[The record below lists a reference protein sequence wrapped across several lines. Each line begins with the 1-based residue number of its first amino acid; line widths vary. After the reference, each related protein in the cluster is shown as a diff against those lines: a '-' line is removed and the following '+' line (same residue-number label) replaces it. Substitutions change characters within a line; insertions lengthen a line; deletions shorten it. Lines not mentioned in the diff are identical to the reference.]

1 METVTVINLNKSDD
15 ERWIVR
21 LFGEFWLEGLGKR
34 LSEDVI
40 RSEMLTKLLAYVLCH
55 HNQEMSVQELTEAL
69 WPEDTSDNPAGA
81 LKNLMYRLRSLF
93 KKTWGGDISFI
104 HTGHGSYS
112 WNKDVVLEL
121 DTEVFDAAIRKAKA
135 EKDPEIQTGL
145 LLQAVALYQGPFLP
159 KLANEYWIITQS
171 AYYQGLYLSAVK
183 KLAALLEAAGR
194 YEEMA
199 NCCSHALQFEALDE
213 DIHTAFIRAL
223 IGQNKT
229 KMALDH
235 YKKARD
241 ILYENLGVAPST
253 ELREIYEELLKQTH
267 HQEMDLTAIERD
279 LAEEESQGAFL
290 CEYGVFRKTYR
301 LEIRRSA
308 RLGISV
314 YIALITVVPRDGDL
328 DIGSQAYLDIINQ
341 GMDQLEEVLLHSLR
355 SGDVIS
361 RYSGSQF
368 IVLLPTCQYETAK
381 MVMQRIE
388 NNYYKTGCNRGVKLH
403 YSLDEMEETQ
413 RHA

>member
-1 METVTVINLNKSDD
+1 VTVMNLNKSDD
-15 ERWIVR
+15 ERWTVR

-121 DTEVFDAAIRKAKA
+121 DTEIFDAAIRKAKA

-194 YEEMA
+194 
-199 NCCSHALQFEALDE
+199 
-213 DIHTAFIRAL
+213 
-223 IGQNKT
+223 
-229 KMALDH
+229 
-235 YKKARD
+235 
-241 ILYENLGVAPST
+241 
-253 ELREIYEELLKQTH
+253 
-267 HQEMDLTAIERD
+267 
-279 LAEEESQGAFL
+279 
-290 CEYGVFRKTYR
+290 
-301 LEIRRSA
+301 
-308 RLGISV
+308 
-314 YIALITVVPRDGDL
+314 
-328 DIGSQAYLDIINQ
+328 
-341 GMDQLEEVLLHSLR
+341 
-355 SGDVIS
+355 
-361 RYSGSQF
+361 
-368 IVLLPTCQYETAK
+368 
-381 MVMQRIE
+381 
-388 NNYYKTGCNRGVKLH
+388 
-403 YSLDEMEETQ
+403 
-413 RHA
+413 